1 MSLTF
6 NDVNKRGSYTW
17 IKCNDDAKSS
27 YFRNTFLQK
36 HGGEFVKNGRHWEWT
51 PSRDQ
56 IIFLEPIYTQP
67 GNKETKPTGEKNW
80 KFQNEKG
87 EIFETKN
94 LQEFCKEH
102 NLTRSSIYE
111 VISGKRKSHK
121 GYSVVL

>member
-56 IIFLEPIYTQP
+56 IIFLEPIYLLTLIYQDYM
-67 GNKETKPTGEKNW
+67 KN
-80 KFQNEKG
+80 
-87 EIFETKN
+87 
-94 LQEFCKEH
+94 
-102 NLTRSSIYE
+102 
-111 VISGKRKSHK
+111 
-121 GYSVVL
+121 